1 MAGLYR
7 NRNQAGK
14 VTVLCPVEG
23 QSQVKEVAASGEPK
37 ENEIVIRF
45 TDESTVAFREEEL
58 IASIESV

>member
-1 MAGLYR
+1 M
-7 NRNQAGK
+7 

-23 QSQVKEVAASGEPK
+23 QSQVKEVVASGEPE

-45 TDESTVAFREEEL
+45 TDESTAAFREEEL